1 MIVTSI
7 HPGVTRE
14 KIQENT
20 GWAVRF
26 ADKVAETPAPTAHEL
41 ETLRALHA
49 RTAAAHGKAA

>member
-1 MIVTSI
+1 
-7 HPGVTRE
+7 VTRE

-20 GWAVRF
+20 GWPLRF
-26 ADKVAETPAPTAHEL
+26 AAQIAETPPPTPQEL